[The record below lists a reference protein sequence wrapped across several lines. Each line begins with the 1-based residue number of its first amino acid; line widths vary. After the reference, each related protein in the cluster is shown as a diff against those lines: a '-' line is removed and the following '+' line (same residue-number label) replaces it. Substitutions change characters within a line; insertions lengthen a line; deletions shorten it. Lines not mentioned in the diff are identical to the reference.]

1 MNISPPAKML
11 TNASPP
17 QPPQKLAEL
26 RSPQKANVQAVSIS
40 KRPEGLYFLMT
51 PCSLRSLLSVQAYYT
66 SFGACKYCREPPTKC
81 ARNNCEYQHKA
92 TCGLVLTLQEDKWPG
107 KVGIL

>member
-26 RSPQKANVQAVSIS
+26 RSPQKANVQAVAIS

-66 SFGACKYCREPPTKC
+66 SFGACKCKSTYSSECKSSERL
-81 ARNNCEYQHKA
+81 R
-92 TCGLVLTLQEDKWPG
+92 
-107 KVGIL
+107 KVSFDLKPAERLKK